1 MFYRCQNVINSY
13 FIVINI
19 ITVVISC
26 SSFKEKRCM
35 KQIIITESHIDN
47 KVMVTL
53 LLKLR
58 EQYVK
63 KGNG

>member
-1 MFYRCQNVINSY
+1 
-13 FIVINI
+13 
-19 ITVVISC
+19 
-26 SSFKEKRCM
+26 M

-63 KGNG
+63 KGNGWG